1 MGKKKVLRFEFNVT
15 FDDLDLGDLEGVSM
29 DTFSEKIHESVKA
42 ISESLDLRLEY
53 GKIFDLDHR
62 TGLYSKTLLDMSEA
76 MDNAKIIEIEE
87 DE

>member
-1 MGKKKVLRFEFNVT
+1 
-15 FDDLDLGDLEGVSM
+15 M

-62 TGLYSKTLLDMSEA
+62 TGL
-76 MDNAKIIEIEE
+76 
-87 DE
+87 

>member
-1 MGKKKVLRFEFNVT
+1 MKRILRFEFNVT
-15 FDDLDLGDLEGVSM
+15 IDDLDLGDLEGVSM

-53 GKIFDLDHR
+53 GKIFELDHR
-62 TGLYSKTLLDMSEA
+62 TGLYTKTLLDMTEA
-76 MDNAKIIEIEE
+76 IHNAKIIEIEE